1 MPGRSRRSQPLSGG
15 CVSSDGP
22 GAAWKFAGPVALRS
36 VKDGGQGT
44 HITGKGAGG
53 SGVHSGPLR
62 SFPVDHRLVK
72 ILSQPLSQSPVW
84 SRRLGHAVLPSSA
97 IPSGGQGAQRRGQ
110 ARPPQTCP
118 VALPLLSPRLSQE
131 SQSRGPAGALTRE
144 SARSLLCTE
153 VWGAGASD
161 SRSVRALRLHRIKNK
176 LRRVDSRLGT
186 SEWPHFLFPRFE

>member
-1 MPGRSRRSQPLSGG
+1 MRLQRWARCGLEVCGACSSEVGQRRRTGDAHHRKRRGRVWGSLRSPQKLSCGPQASENPVAAPLSVT
-15 CVSSDGP
+15 CVVT
-22 GAAWKFAGPVALRS
+22 AARPR
-36 VKDGGQGT
+36 
-44 HITGKGAGG
+44 
-53 SGVHSGPLR
+53 
-62 SFPVDHRLVK
+62 
-72 ILSQPLSQSPVW
+72 
-84 SRRLGHAVLPSSA
+84 VLPSSA

-110 ARPPQTCP
+110 ARPPPQTRP